1 MKCKVCGG
9 AGVIQGQAPYIVSC
23 CPACDGTGKVVYPM
37 MSMNGDEYTGEWEQ
51 HECEMCGGTGEVEQT
66 NEEWLNRKS
75 TKEKAEWLFK
85 LTYKCYWCGREYTP
99 RSPSLFNEKECPF
112 KKCMKDKKD
121 FEKWLKQPHLKE
133 R

>member
-1 MKCKVCGG
+1 MTVCK
-9 AGVIQGQAPYIVSC
+9 
-23 CPACDGTGKVVYPM
+23 K
-37 MSMNGDEYTGEWEQ
+37 
-51 HECEMCGGTGEVEQT
+51 CGGTGEINVPVTEHMGTVLYGTEQCDECDGTGEEQT
-66 NEEWLNRKS
+66 NEEWLDRKS

-121 FEKWLKQPHLKE
+121 FEKWLKEKHDE
-133 R
+133 M

>member
-1 MKCKVCGG
+1 MKCSKCSG
-9 AGVIQGQAPYIVSC
+9 AGYIYNNLVGYAEYCSVC
-23 CPACDGTGKVVYPM
+23 HGK
-37 MSMNGDEYTGEWEQ
+37 
-51 HECEMCGGTGEVEQT
+51 GEVQT
-66 NEEWLNRKS
+66 NEEWLDRKS

-99 RSPSLFNEKECPF
+99 RSQSLYNEKECPF

-121 FEKWLKQPHLKE
+121 FEKWLKEKH